1 MYSESFKK
9 PSENPPWI
17 VWSRVRTGGPSFP
30 RKRES
35 SGERRYTRA
44 DIRSFQ
50 TTSKAFSAVL
60 ARRPWMVLIALT
72 IGLQACDGRSKGEQ
86 HYWAGHAYQ
95 EQGMTAN
102 ALREYRSAVAAGVDS
117 PAAYYELGALYG
129 EKDEHGKA
137 IAAYRELLERW
148 PEESRAQ
155 ELLAARYVAAGQP
168 TAAVSL
174 YRTLL
179 DQGGDPAALLGR
191 LGDAQSLNGDLQ
203 SAAQSYGDLL
213 VLRPDSSRA
222 RYQLAR
228 IYKAEGRAEPAIAA
242 YVELLEQKTY
252 ARQAALGLAD
262 LLIELDRRNGE
273 LGRARAEGW
282 WRQQGLVGEE
292 AMQKAEEILAEKP
305 GSSADLWGLGKLL
318 FWQGRYREALT
329 CVAKLAETTPD
340 DYRVHF
346 FLSKLYGLLGEE
358 EAAREA
364 FAQYQHQEQ
373 RAKVTARVQT
383 ERDVLLKQLSGEIP

>member
-1 MYSESFKK
+1 MDADGRRIDDMHSESFKAF
-9 PSENPPWI
+9 
-17 VWSRVRTGGPSFP
+17 RT
-30 RKRES
+30 
-35 SGERRYTRA
+35 
-44 DIRSFQ
+44 
-50 TTSKAFSAVL
+50 AVL
-60 ARRPWMVLIALT
+60 AQCPWVVLIALS
-72 IGLQACDGRSKGEQ
+72 ISLHACDSRSKGEQ
-86 HYWAGHAYQ
+86 HYWSGHAYQ

-102 ALREYRSAVAAGVDS
+102 ALREYRSAIEVGVDS
-117 PAAYYELGALYG
+117 PAAYYALGVLYG
-129 EKDEHGKA
+129 EKDEHRKA
-137 IAAYRELLERW
+137 IAVYRELVERW

-168 TAAVSL
+168 AAAASL

-191 LGDAQSLNGDLQ
+191 LGDAQSLSGDLQ

-213 VLRPDSSRA
+213 MLRPDSSRA

-228 IYKAEGRAEPAIAA
+228 IHEAEGRAEPAIAA
-242 YVELLEQKTY
+242 YVELLAQKPY

-262 LLIELDRRNGE
+262 FLIEMERHSGE
-273 LGRARAEGW
+273 LGRAREEGW

-292 AMQKAEEILAEKP
+292 AMQKAEAQLEAALAENP
-305 GSSADLWGLGKLL
+305 SSSADLWGLGKLR
-318 FWQGRYREALT
+318 FWQGRYQEALT

-364 FAQYQHQEQ
+364 FAQYQRQEQ
-373 RAKVTARVQT
+373 RAKVAARVQT
-383 ERDVLLKQLSGEIP
+383 ERDVLLKQLSRKMP

>member
-1 MYSESFKK
+1 MHSESFKAF
-9 PSENPPWI
+9 
-17 VWSRVRTGGPSFP
+17 RT
-30 RKRES
+30 
-35 SGERRYTRA
+35 
-44 DIRSFQ
+44 
-50 TTSKAFSAVL
+50 AVL
-60 ARRPWMVLIALT
+60 ARRPWVVLIALS
-72 IGLQACDGRSKGEQ
+72 IGLHACDGRSKGEQ

-102 ALREYRSAVAAGVDS
+102 ALREYRSAVAAGVDL
-117 PAAYYELGALYG
+117 PAAYYALGALYG

-137 IAAYRELLERW
+137 IAAYRELLARW
-148 PEESRAQ
+148 PGESRAQ
-155 ELLAARYVAAGQP
+155 ELLAARYVAAEQP
-168 TAAVSL
+168 AAAVSL

-179 DQGGDPAALLGR
+179 DQGGDPTALLGR
-191 LGDAQSLNGDLQ
+191 LGDAQSLSGDLQ

-222 RYQLAR
+222 RYRLAR
-228 IYKAEGRAEPAIAA
+228 IHETEGRAELAIAA
-242 YVELLEQKTY
+242 YVELLAQKTY
-252 ARQAALGLAD
+252 ARPAALGLAN
-262 LLIELDRRNGE
+262 LLIELDRRSGE
-273 LGRARAEGW
+273 LGRVRAEGW

-292 AMQKAEEILAEKP
+292 AMQKAEALLAERLD
-305 GSSADLWGLGKLL
+305 SSVDLWGLGKLL

-364 FAQYQHQEQ
+364 FAQYQRQEQ
-373 RAKVTARVQT
+373 RAKVAARVQT

>member
-1 MYSESFKK
+1 M
-9 PSENPPWI
+9 
-17 VWSRVRTGGPSFP
+17 
-30 RKRES
+30 
-35 SGERRYTRA
+35 
-44 DIRSFQ
+44 
-50 TTSKAFSAVL
+50 
-60 ARRPWMVLIALT
+60 ARRPWAVLIALT
-72 IGLQACDGRSKGEQ
+72 IGLNGCDSRSKGEQ
-86 HYWAGHAYQ
+86 HYWTGHAYQ

-102 ALREYRSAVAAGVDS
+102 ALREYRDAVAAGVDL
-117 PAAYYELGALYG
+117 PAAYYALGALYG
-129 EKDEHGKA
+129 EKDAHGKA

-174 YRTLL
+174 YRGLI
-179 DQGGDPAALLGR
+179 DQEGGDPAALLGR
-191 LGDAQSLNGDLQ
+191 LGDAQSLSGDLQ

-242 YVELLEQKTY
+242 YVELLAQKTY

-262 LLIELDRRNGE
+262 LLIEMDRRSGE

-318 FWQGRYREALT
+318 FWQGRYREALP

-364 FAQYQHQEQ
+364 FAQYQRQEQ

-383 ERDVLLKQLSGEIP
+383 ERDVLLKQLSGEMP

>member
-1 MYSESFKK
+1 MHSESFK
-9 PSENPPWI
+9 EFRTAILAQYPW
-17 VWSRVRTGGPSFP
+17 
-30 RKRES
+30 
-35 SGERRYTRA
+35 A
-44 DIRSFQ
+44 
-50 TTSKAFSAVL
+50 
-60 ARRPWMVLIALT
+60 VLIALT
-72 IGLQACDGRSKGEQ
+72 ISLHACDSRSKGEQ

-117 PAAYYELGALYG
+117 PAAYYALGVLYS

-155 ELLAARYVAAGQP
+155 ELLAACYVAVGQP
-168 TAAVSL
+168 AAAVSL

-179 DQGGDPAALLGR
+179 DQGGDPAALFGR
-191 LGDAQSLNGDLQ
+191 LGDAQSLSGDLQ

-228 IYKAEGRAEPAIAA
+228 IYAVEGRAEPAIAA
-242 YVELLEQKTY
+242 YVELLAQKPY

-262 LLIELDRRNGE
+262 LLIEMDRRSGE
-273 LGRARAEGW
+273 LGSARVEGW
-282 WRQQGLVGEE
+282 WRQQGLVGVE
-292 AMQKAEEILAEKP
+292 AMQKAERQLESVLEENP
-305 GSSADLWGLGKLL
+305 SSSADLWGLGKLR
-318 FWQGRYREALT
+318 FWQGRYREALP

-340 DYRVHF
+340 DYRVYF
-346 FLSKLYGLLGEE
+346 FLSKLHGLLGEE

-364 FAQYQHQEQ
+364 FAQYQRQKR
-373 RAKVTARVQT
+373 RAQLDERVKM
-383 ERDVLLKQLSGEIP
+383 ERDVLIKHLAGERL

>member
-1 MYSESFKK
+1 M
-9 PSENPPWI
+9 
-17 VWSRVRTGGPSFP
+17 
-30 RKRES
+30 
-35 SGERRYTRA
+35 A
-44 DIRSFQ
+44 Q
-50 TTSKAFSAVL
+50 
-60 ARRPWMVLIALT
+60 RPWAVLIALT
-72 IGLQACDGRSKGEQ
+72 IGLHACDSRSKGEQ

-117 PAAYYELGALYG
+117 PAAYYALGALYG
-129 EKDEHGKA
+129 EKSEHGKA
-137 IAAYRELLERW
+137 IAVYRELLARW
-148 PEESRAQ
+148 PGESRAQ

-168 TAAVSL
+168 AAAVSL

-191 LGDAQSLNGDLQ
+191 LGDAQSLSGDLQ
-203 SAAQSYGDLL
+203 NAAQSYGDLL

-228 IYKAEGRAEPAIAA
+228 IYEAEGRAELAIAA
-242 YVELLEQKTY
+242 YVELLAQKPY
-252 ARQAALGLAD
+252 ARQAALGLAN
-262 LLIELDRRNGE
+262 LLIELDRRSGE

-292 AMQKAEEILAEKP
+292 AMQKAEEQLEAALVENP
-305 GSSADLWGLGKLL
+305 GSSADLWGLGKLR
-318 FWQGRYREALT
+318 FWQGRYQEALA
-329 CVAKLAETTPD
+329 CVARLAETTPD

-346 FLSKLYGLLGEE
+346 FLSKLHGLLGDEQ
-358 EAAREA
+358 AAREA
-364 FAQYQHQEQ
+364 FDQYQRQEQ
-373 RAKVTARVQT
+373 RAKVAARVQT

>member
-1 MYSESFKK
+1 MQRLATLAQC
-9 PSENPPWI
+9 PW
-17 VWSRVRTGGPSFP
+17 V
-30 RKRES
+30 
-35 SGERRYTRA
+35 
-44 DIRSFQ
+44 
-50 TTSKAFSAVL
+50 
-60 ARRPWMVLIALT
+60 VLIALST
-72 IGLQACDGRSKGEQ
+72 GLHACDGRSKGEQ
-86 HYWAGHAYQ
+86 HYWSGHAYQ

-102 ALREYRSAVAAGVDS
+102 ALREYRSAVAAGVDL
-117 PAAYYELGALYG
+117 PAAYYALGALYG

-168 TAAVSL
+168 AAAVSL

-191 LGDAQSLNGDLQ
+191 LGDAQSLSGDLQ
-203 SAAQSYGDLL
+203 SAVQSYGDLL

-228 IYKAEGRAEPAIAA
+228 IYEAEGRAEPAIAA
-242 YVELLEQKTY
+242 YVELLAQKPY
-252 ARQAALGLAD
+252 ARRAALGLAD
-262 LLIELDRRNGE
+262 LLIELDRRRGE
-273 LGRARAEGW
+273 LGSARVEGW

-292 AMQKAEEILAEKP
+292 AMQKAEELLAERP
-305 GSSADLWGLGKLL
+305 DAVADLWGLGKLR
-318 FWQGRYREALT
+318 FWQGRYREALA

-346 FLSKLYGLLGEE
+346 FLSKLHGLLGEE

-364 FAQYQHQEQ
+364 FAQYQRQEQ
-373 RAKVTARVQT
+373 RAKVEARVQT
-383 ERDVLLKQLSGEIP
+383 ERDVLLKQLSGKVP

>member
-1 MYSESFKK
+1 MRIESFK
-9 PSENPPWI
+9 SF
-17 VWSRVRTGGPSFP
+17 RT
-30 RKRES
+30 
-35 SGERRYTRA
+35 A
-44 DIRSFQ
+44 I
-50 TTSKAFSAVL
+50 L
-60 ARRPWMVLIALT
+60 ARRPWVVLIALT
-72 IGLQACDGRSKGEQ
+72 IGLHACDGRSKGEQ

-102 ALREYRSAVAAGVDS
+102 ALREYRSAVAAGVDL
-117 PAAYYELGALYG
+117 PDAYYALGALYG

-137 IAAYRELLERW
+137 IVAYRELLARW

-174 YRTLL
+174 YRILL

-191 LGDAQSLNGDLQ
+191 LGDAQSLSGDLQ
-203 SAAQSYGDLL
+203 NAAQSYGDLL

-228 IYKAEGRAEPAIAA
+228 IHAVEGRAEPAIAA
-242 YVELLEQKTY
+242 YVELLAQKPY
-252 ARQAALGLAD
+252 ARPAALGLAD
-262 LLIELDRRNGE
+262 LLIELDRRSGE

-282 WRQQGLVGEE
+282 WRQQGLVGVE
-292 AMQKAEEILAEKP
+292 AMQKAEAQLESVLEENP
-305 GSSADLWGLGKLL
+305 SSSADLWGLGKLL
-318 FWQGRYREALT
+318 FWQGRYQEALT

-346 FLSKLYGLLGEE
+346 FLSKLHGLLGDEQ
-358 EAAREA
+358 AAREA
-364 FAQYQHQEQ
+364 FAQYQRQEQ
-373 RAKVTARVQT
+373 RAKVAARVQT

>member
-1 MYSESFKK
+1 MHSESFKA
-9 PSENPPWI
+9 
-17 VWSRVRTGGPSFP
+17 F
-30 RKRES
+30 
-35 SGERRYTRA
+35 RA
-44 DIRSFQ
+44 
-50 TTSKAFSAVL
+50 AVL
-60 ARRPWMVLIALT
+60 AQCSWVVLIALS
-72 IGLQACDGRSKGEQ
+72 ISLHACDRRSKGEQ

-95 EQGMTAN
+95 EQGMKAN
-102 ALREYRSAVAAGVDS
+102 ALREYRSAVAAGMDS
-117 PAAYYELGALYG
+117 PAAYYALGALYG

-168 TAAVSL
+168 AVAASL

-191 LGDAQSLNGDLQ
+191 LGDAQSLSGDLQ
-203 SAAQSYGDLL
+203 SAAQSYDDLL
-213 VLRPDSSRA
+213 MLHPDSSRA

-228 IYKAEGRAEPAIAA
+228 IYEAEGRAESAIAA
-242 YVELLEQKTY
+242 YIALVAQKPY

-262 LLIELDRRNGE
+262 LLIELDRRSGE
-273 LGRARAEGW
+273 LGSVRTEGW

-292 AMQKAEEILAEKP
+292 AMQKAEAQLEAALVENP

-329 CVAKLAETTPD
+329 CVARLAETTPS

-346 FLSKLYGLLGEE
+346 FLSKLHGLLGEE

-364 FAQYQHQEQ
+364 FAQYQRQEQ
-373 RAKVTARVQT
+373 RAKVAARVQT
-383 ERDVLLKQLSGEIP
+383 ERGVLLKQLSGGIP

>member
-1 MYSESFKK
+1 MHIESFK
-9 PSENPPWI
+9 SF
-17 VWSRVRTGGPSFP
+17 RT
-30 RKRES
+30 
-35 SGERRYTRA
+35 A
-44 DIRSFQ
+44 I
-50 TTSKAFSAVL
+50 L
-60 ARRPWMVLIALT
+60 AQCPWMVFIALS
-72 IGLQACDGRSKGEQ
+72 ISLHACDSRSKGEQ

-102 ALREYRSAVAAGVDS
+102 ALREYRSAVAAGVDL
-117 PAAYYELGALYG
+117 PAAYYALGALYG

-148 PEESRAQ
+148 PSESRAQ

-168 TAAVSL
+168 AVAVSL

-179 DQGGDPAALLGR
+179 DQGDDPAALLGR
-191 LGDAQSLNGDLQ
+191 LGDAQSLSGDLQ

-213 VLRPDSSRA
+213 ELRPDSSRA

-228 IYKAEGRAEPAIAA
+228 IYEAEGRAEPAIAA
-242 YVELLEQKTY
+242 YGELLAQKPY

-262 LLIELDRRNGE
+262 LLIEMDRRSGE

-282 WRQQGLVGEE
+282 WRQQGLVRVE
-292 AMQKAEEILAEKP
+292 AMQKAEEILAARP

-329 CVAKLAETTPD
+329 CVAELAETTPD

-346 FLSKLYGLLGEE
+346 FLSKLHGLLGDE

-364 FAQYQHQEQ
+364 FAQYQRQEQ
-373 RAKVTARVQT
+373 RTKVAARVQT
-383 ERDVLLKQLSGEIP
+383 ERDVLLKQLSGEMP